1 MKIVLPDIGNV
12 EEAEVTEIC
21 VSTGQQVGAEDTVI
35 VIESDKASMEVPAG
49 AEGIVSEIQVAIGDL
64 VNEGSI
70 IGVLD
75 NSTTK
80 NNCNEDNLLV
90 KSPSSKEEDDPDPV
104 VEAEEEEET
113 ISPNKPVNEEV
124 RVTEVSLEPGQDASQ
139 ERNLEEKK
147 DYVLAGPSARK
158 LAREL
163 GVALEEVNVIGSGGR
178 GRVTTSDVKEY
189 AKTKITTVSKASSEA
204 VAFFPDLP
212 EVDFS
217 KFGEVEKIPL
227 SRIQKQV
234 AINMRRSWLN
244 IPHVTQHCLADI
256 EDLEKFRKSLSEEA
270 KQLGIRLSPLPFVIK
285 AVCQALGEHP
295 KLNGSLSVDGE
306 SFVMKHFIN
315 IGIAV
320 DTPDGLIVPVIRE
333 ADQLGIWDLSQKVAK
348 LAEASRSK
356 KVSLEDLSGSTFT
369 ISNLGNLGGSGFTP
383 IINPP
388 EVAILGIGKSS
399 IQPVWDGEQF
409 LPKNQLP
416 LSLSYDHRAIN
427 GAEGGGFLATLEKI
441 LSDIRRLSL

>member
-21 VSTGQQVGAEDTVI
+21 VSTGQLVGADDTVI

-64 VNEGSI
+64 LNEGSI

-75 NSTTK
+75 NSTNK
-80 NNCNEDNLLV
+80 NTSNEDNLPV
-90 KSPSSKEEDDPDPV
+90 KSLSPIEGDDADPV
-104 VEAEEEEET
+104 VETEEEET
-113 ISPNKPVNEEV
+113 ISPNRRVNGEARE
-124 RVTEVSLEPGQDASQ
+124 TEVLLEPGQEARL
-139 ERNLEEKK
+139 ERNLDEKK

-163 GVALEEVNVIGSGGR
+163 GVALEEVIVIGSGGR
-178 GRVTTSDVKEY
+178 GRITTSDVKEY
-189 AKTKITTVSKASSEA
+189 AKTKITKVSKASSEA
-204 VAFFPDLP
+204 VAFLPALP

-227 SRIQKQV
+227 SRVQKQV

-244 IPHVTQHCLADI
+244 IPHVTQHCSADI
-256 EDLEKFRKSLSEEA
+256 EDLEKFRKSLSKEA
-270 KQLGIRLSPLPFVIK
+270 KQLGLRLSPFPFVIK

-306 SFVMKHFIN
+306 SFLMKHFIN

-320 DTPDGLIVPVIRE
+320 DTPDGLVVPVIRE
-333 ADQLGIWDLSQKVAK
+333 ADRLGIWDLSQKVAK

-356 KVSLEDLSGSTFT
+356 KVSLDDLSGSTFT

-388 EVAILGIGKSS
+388 EVALLGIGKSS

-427 GAEGGGFLATLEKI
+427 GAEGGGFLATLVKI

>member
-1 MKIVLPDIGNV
+1 MLPDIGNV

-21 VSTGQQVGAEDTVI
+21 VSTGQKVGADDTVI

-70 IGVLD
+70 IGVLN

-80 NNCNEDNLLV
+80 NNCNEDNSLV
-90 KSPSSKEEDDPDPV
+90 KSPSSIEEDDPDPV
-104 VEAEEEEET
+104 VETQEEEET
-113 ISPNKPVNEEV
+113 ISSNNPVNEEV
-124 RVTEVSLEPGQDASQ
+124 RVTEGSLEPGQGASQ
-139 ERNLEEKK
+139 ERNLEKKK

-189 AKTKITTVSKASSEA
+189 AKTKITKVSKASSEA
-204 VAFFPDLP
+204 VAFFPGLP

-270 KQLGIRLSPLPFVIK
+270 QQLGIRLSPLPFVIK

-333 ADQLGIWDLSQKVAK
+333 ADRLGIWDLSQKVAK

-356 KVSLEDLSGSTFT
+356 KVSIDDLSGSTFT

-427 GAEGGGFLATLEKI
+427 GAEGGGFLATLAKI

>member
-21 VSTGQQVGAEDTVI
+21 VSTGQLVGADDTVI

-49 AEGIVSEIQVAIGDL
+49 AEGVVSEIQVAIGDL

-75 NSTTK
+75 NSATKTTFNQGK
-80 NNCNEDNLLV
+80 LPA
-90 KSPSSKEEDDPDPV
+90 KSLSLIEGDDPDAV
-104 VEAEEEEET
+104 VETEEQET
-113 ISPNKPVNEEV
+113 IGPKKHVNEQA
-124 RVTEVSLEPGQDASQ
+124 RVTEAPLEPRQEATL
-139 ERNLEEKK
+139 ERNLDKKK

-163 GVALEEVNVIGSGGR
+163 GVALEEVKVIGSGGR
-178 GRVTTSDVKEY
+178 GRVTASDVKEY
-189 AKTKITTVSKASSEA
+189 AKTKITKASKASSEA
-204 VAFFPDLP
+204 VAFLPALPD
-212 EVDFS
+212 VDFS
-217 KFGEVEKIPL
+217 KFGEVEEIPL
-227 SRIQKQV
+227 SRVQKQV

-256 EDLEKFRKSLSEEA
+256 EDLEKFRKGLSEEA
-270 KQLGIRLSPLPFVIK
+270 QELGLKLSLLPFVIK
-285 AVCQALGEHP
+285 AVCQALGQHP

-306 SFVMKHFIN
+306 SMVIKHFVN

-320 DTPDGLIVPVIRE
+320 DTPDGLIVPVIRG
-333 ADQLGIWDLSQKVAK
+333 ADRLGIWDLSQKVAK

-356 KVSLEDLSGSTFT
+356 KVSLDDLSGSTFT

-399 IQPVWDGEQF
+399 INPVWNSEQF

-427 GAEGGGFLATLEKI
+427 GAEGGGFLATLVKI

>member
-21 VSTGQQVGAEDTVI
+21 VSTGQQVGADDTVI

-70 IGVLD
+70 IGMLD
-75 NSTTK
+75 SSATK
-80 NNCNEDNLLV
+80 NNCNEDNLLA
-90 KSPSSKEEDDPDPV
+90 KSPSSIEEDDPDPV

-113 ISPNKPVNEEV
+113 ISPNEPVNEEV

-189 AKTKITTVSKASSEA
+189 AKTKITKVSKTSSEA
-204 VAFFPDLP
+204 VAFFPGLP

-270 KQLGIRLSPLPFVIK
+270 QQLGIRLSPLPFVIK

-306 SFVMKHFIN
+306 SFLIKHFIN
-315 IGIAV
+315 I
-320 DTPDGLIVPVIRE
+320 
-333 ADQLGIWDLSQKVAK
+333 
-348 LAEASRSK
+348 
-356 KVSLEDLSGSTFT
+356 VSIFTFC
-369 ISNLGNLGGSGFTP
+369 N
-383 IINPP
+383 
-388 EVAILGIGKSS
+388 
-399 IQPVWDGEQF
+399 
-409 LPKNQLP
+409 
-416 LSLSYDHRAIN
+416 
-427 GAEGGGFLATLEKI
+427 
-441 LSDIRRLSL
+441 

>member
-1 MKIVLPDIGNV
+1 MLPDIGNV

-21 VSTGQQVGAEDTVI
+21 VSTGQQVGADDTVI

-80 NNCNEDNLLV
+80 NNCNENTLLV
-90 KSPSSKEEDDPDPV
+90 KSPSSIEEDDPDPV
-104 VEAEEEEET
+104 VEAEEEET
-113 ISPNKPVNEEV
+113 ISPNNPVNEEV
-124 RVTEVSLEPGQDASQ
+124 RVTEGSLEPGQGASQ
-139 ERNLEEKK
+139 ERNLEKKK

-189 AKTKITTVSKASSEA
+189 AKTKIAKVSKASSEA
-204 VAFFPDLP
+204 LAFLPALP

-244 IPHVTQHCLADI
+244 IPHVTQHCLVDI
-256 EDLEKFRKSLSEEA
+256 EDLEKFRKSLGEEA
-270 KQLGIRLSPLPFVIK
+270 QQLGIRLSPLPFVIK

-295 KLNGSLSVDGE
+295 KLNGSLSLDGE

-333 ADQLGIWDLSQKVAK
+333 ADRLGIWDLSKKVAK

-356 KVSLEDLSGSTFT
+356 KVSLDDLSGSTFT

-399 IQPVWDGEQF
+399 IQPVWDGKQF

-427 GAEGGGFLATLEKI
+427 GAEGGGFLATLVKI

>member
-21 VSTGQQVGAEDTVI
+21 VSIGQPVGADDTVI

-49 AEGIVSEIQVAIGDL
+49 AEGIVNEIQVAIGDL

-75 NSTTK
+75 NSATKTTSNQDK
-80 NNCNEDNLLV
+80 LPA
-90 KSPSSKEEDDPDPV
+90 KSLSPIEGDDPDAV
-104 VEAEEEEET
+104 VETQEEET
-113 ISPNKPVNEEV
+113 ISPNKHLNEQA
-124 RVTEVSLEPGQDASQ
+124 RVTEGPLELRREAPR
-139 ERNLEEKK
+139 EKNLDKKK

-163 GVALEEVNVIGSGGR
+163 GVALEEVKVIGSGGR
-178 GRVTTSDVKEY
+178 GRVTASDVKEY
-189 AKTKITTVSKASSEA
+189 AKTKITKASKANSEA
-204 VAFFPDLP
+204 GAFVPALP

-217 KFGEVEKIPL
+217 KFGEVEEIPL
-227 SRIQKQV
+227 SRVQKQV

-256 EDLEKFRKSLSEEA
+256 EDLEKFRKRLGREA
-270 KQLGIRLSPLPFVIK
+270 QELGLKLSPLPFVIK

-306 SFVMKHFIN
+306 SMVVKHFVN

-320 DTPDGLIVPVIRE
+320 DTPDGLIVPVIRG
-333 ADQLGIWDLSQKVAK
+333 ADRLGIWDLSEKVTK

-356 KVSLEDLSGSTFT
+356 KVSLDDLSGSTFT

-399 IQPVWDGEQF
+399 IQPVWDGGQF

-427 GAEGGGFLATLEKI
+427 GAEGGGFLATLVKI